1 MSYKNEKRYISKW
14 KLEERRII
22 IDVTNIGILLT
33 VTCCT
38 GFFIYYLYIINNIIE
53 LNTSTRLQWYIFYG
67 KCDDFKDKIVK
78 N

>member
-33 VTCCT
+33 VTCYT
-38 GFFIYYLYIINNIIE
+38 GFLYII
-53 LNTSTRLQWYIFYG
+53 YIL
-67 KCDDFKDKIVK
+67 
-78 N
+78 

>member
-14 KLEERRII
+14 KLEERQII

-38 GFFIYYLYIINNIIE
+38 GFLYII
-53 LNTSTRLQWYIFYG
+53 YIL
-67 KCDDFKDKIVK
+67 
-78 N
+78 